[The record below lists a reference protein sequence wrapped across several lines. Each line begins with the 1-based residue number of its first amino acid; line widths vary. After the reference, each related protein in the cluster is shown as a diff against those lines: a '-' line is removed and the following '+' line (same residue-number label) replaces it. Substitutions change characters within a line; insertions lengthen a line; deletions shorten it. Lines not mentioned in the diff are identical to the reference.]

1 MATLKN
7 LNLKNVNLKAAQ
19 GYKQKLK
26 EFKTWA
32 QIKSP
37 KVIQPALSYTL
48 GWLAPELLGSGFRM
62 TEIADFEIK
71 ATVPADAGNLD
82 SQKQLN
88 QGLVVNAALELAKT
102 FINRHLQEN
111 FYHISA
117 SEIKVSK
124 KQKWDENLH
133 LYLRTSE
140 ETMDDFFSNLQKKKK
155 AQLDLSVRL
164 QVGDSKTSD
173 ILELKLYCETANL
186 LNSRV

>member
-48 GWLAPELLGSGFRM
+48 GWLSPELLGSGFRM

-71 ATVPADAGNLD
+71 ATVPADSVNLD

-88 QGLVVNAALELAKT
+88 QGLVLNAAMELAKT
-102 FINRHLQEN
+102 FINRHLEEN
-111 FYHISA
+111 FYQISA
-117 SEIKVSK
+117 SEIKISK
-124 KQKWDENLH
+124 KQIWNENLH
-133 LYLRTSE
+133 LYLQASE
-140 ETMDDFFSNLQKKKK
+140 GAMDDFFSSLQKQKK
-155 AQLDLSVRL
+155 AKLELSIRL
-164 QVGDSKTSD
+164 QVGESKKSD
-173 ILELKLYCETANL
+173 TLELKLHCEAVNL
-186 LNSRV
+186 LKSKV